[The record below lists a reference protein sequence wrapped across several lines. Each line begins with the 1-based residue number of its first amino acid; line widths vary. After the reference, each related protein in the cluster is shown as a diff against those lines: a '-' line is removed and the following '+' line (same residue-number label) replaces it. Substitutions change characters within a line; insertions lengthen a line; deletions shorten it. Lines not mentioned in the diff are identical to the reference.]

1 MHQNKQR
8 GANSHNFLYCLPIT
22 LRATQIVT
30 FWQTIGMPHGNPKR
44 GEQKVSKQVILTTY
58 EGGNVGGPKFMF
70 QWRFQKKKKKK
81 KGKRKEKKKGKKKF
95 TYQKARFVNFQF
107 LHKQHLKSKH

>member
-1 MHQNKQR
+1 
-8 GANSHNFLYCLPIT
+8 
-22 LRATQIVT
+22 
-30 FWQTIGMPHGNPKR
+30 MPHGNPKR

-81 KGKRKEKKKGKKKF
+81 KKRKEKTSVRAQVSSFSPVESVSTFMGSLSNS
-95 TYQKARFVNFQF
+95 QEGCAA
-107 LHKQHLKSKH
+107 